1 MTETR
6 RGRLDGWGLYLWLL
20 IGLIPV
26 VVPNGPA
33 RTAIVDLLIVLGLGA
48 FSVTWLAK
56 RERIH
61 VPFFGPVLAMS
72 VGSIL
77 AVVNAVSP
85 AASFV
90 AMAQDAYLYLWFIMV
105 VHLLRRRDLG
115 DIRVTWVWV
124 ASAIAVLA
132 IVSLVTEAHLSM
144 IDMVRPTGRRAFG
157 TFYDPN
163 MFASY
168 LVMSLFILISL
179 GDRMGRML
187 RWGACGLLM
196 LALLATKSNGGMLSL
211 VGGLAVWGVVR
222 GWTRSV
228 SPMGVAAGGL
238 IAVSVVLVGVW
249 LVLGLGVGSS
259 QLESL
264 ERESFLARASHSSEG
279 RFKIWGQLQHTYAKT
294 PLGIGPGNSRWTTMS
309 VEARVRKDGLTSKE
323 AHNDYLAY
331 AIERG
336 PLALLGLLAMLAQ
349 AFAKLAGAWRRR
361 AEAGAR
367 GSSTGPLV
375 AGLAGA
381 LTAACIHALTIEVLH
396 YRHFWMLLA
405 IVCSVEGLPQR
416 DQAERSESRE
426 VPLGLPDAGV
436 VAA

>member
-1 MTETR
+1 MTQAR
-6 RGRLDGWGLYLWLL
+6 RVRLDGWGLYLWLL

-33 RTAIVDLLIVLGLGA
+33 RTAIVDLLIVLGFGA
-48 FSVTWLAK
+48 FAVTWLTK

-61 VPFFGPVLAMS
+61 VPFFGPVLAIS

-85 AASFV
+85 GASFV

-105 VHLLRRRDLG
+105 VHLLRRRDLDG
-115 DIRVTWVWV
+115 IRVTWVWF
-124 ASAIAVLA
+124 ACAIAALGV
-132 IVSLVTEAHLSM
+132 VSLVTDAHLSL
-144 IDMVRPTGRRAFG
+144 IDLARPTGRRAFG

-168 LVMSLFILISL
+168 LVMSLFMLISL

-187 RWGACGLLM
+187 RWGACGILL
-196 LALLATKSNGGMLSL
+196 LALVATKSNGGMLSL
-211 VGGLAVWGVVR
+211 AGGLTVWAVVR
-222 GWTRSV
+222 GWTRTV
-228 SPMGVAAGGL
+228 SPMALAAGTL
-238 IAVSVVLVGVW
+238 IAVSVVLTGVW
-249 LVLGLGVGSS
+249 LILGLGVGSS
-259 QLESL
+259 QLSSL
-264 ERESFLARASHSSEG
+264 EQESFLARASHSSEG

-309 VEARVRKDGLTSKE
+309 VETRVRKDGLTSKE

-361 AEAGAR
+361 DEPGAR
-367 GSSTGPLV
+367 GSSMGPLV

-381 LTAACIHALTIEVLH
+381 LVAACIHALTIEVLH

-405 IVCSVEGLPQR
+405 IVCSVEGVR
-416 DQAERSESRE
+416 ERGRAEQPGSLED
-426 VPLGLPDAGV
+426 PLGLPDAR
-436 VAA
+436 VAAA